1 MTQEIPI
8 YWDDLNQDAQLRLQS
23 LKQQLNK
30 DFPIANTSTNLS
42 SIAAKS

>member
-23 LKQQLNK
+23 LEKQLNK
-30 DFPIANTSTNLS
+30 DFPITIIVINKDV
-42 SIAAKS
+42 SI